1 MITITIE
8 GPASCGK
15 SHAIAIIGKHLK
27 SLGLDVSIQSQE
39 THNAGTL
46 ALSDAELTA
55 RLAQEK
61 IILKEM
67 RTAS

>member
-8 GPASCGK
+8 GPANCGK

-27 SLGLDVSIQSQE
+27 SLGFNVTIQAEE

-46 ALSDAELTA
+46 SLTDEELTK
-55 RLAQEK
+55 RLANEK

-67 RTAS
+67 RTYS